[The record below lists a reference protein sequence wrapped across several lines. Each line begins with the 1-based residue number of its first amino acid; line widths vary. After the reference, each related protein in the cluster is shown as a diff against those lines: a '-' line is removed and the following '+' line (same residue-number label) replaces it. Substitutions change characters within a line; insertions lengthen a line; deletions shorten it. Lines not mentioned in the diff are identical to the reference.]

1 MSELEFR
8 SGCDFKVI
16 LGLFQEQR
24 RSRRFRTR
32 LPSSTGLDSPEEARA
47 GEELSRERDC
57 RLLVLQRILMT
68 NSSPR
73 PKESF
78 KKVAN
83 EKFEL
88 IQELTKQNKSYLQLC
103 EDIQLERS
111 VSLVTKSV

>member
-8 SGCDFKVI
+8 PGCDFKAI
-16 LGLFQEQR
+16 FGLFQEQKH
-24 RSRRFRTR
+24 SRCFGTS
-32 LPSSTGLDSPEEARA
+32 LPSRSGLDSPEEARA
-47 GEELSRERDC
+47 GEELSLERDC

-111 VSLVTKSV
+111 VPLVTKSI